1 MGMEEWFFLYG
12 VALNA
17 PHVTLRNVELA
28 SSIESNLANPGP
40 AIRDRAAMAA
50 RETADS
56 PIVELLV
63 KLAFANIVIKN
74 VSHGSH
80 GLLFPEQ
87 TASNCI
93 MSAFRI
99 QIGSYLGRLFT

>member
-1 MGMEEWFFLYG
+1 MGMEEWFFLYR
-12 VALNA
+12 VTLNA
-17 PHVTLRNVELA
+17 PHVTPRNVELA

-40 AIRDRAAMAA
+40 AFRDRAAMAA

-80 GLLFPEQ
+80 GLLFL
-87 TASNCI
+87 A
-93 MSAFRI
+93 
-99 QIGSYLGRLFT
+99 

>member
-1 MGMEEWFFLYG
+1 MKEWFFLYG

-17 PHVTLRNVELA
+17 PHVTPRNVERA

-56 PIVELLV
+56 LIVELLV
-63 KLAFANIVIKN
+63 KFAFANIVVKN
-74 VSHGSH
+74 FSHRSH
-80 GLLFPEQ
+80 GLLFP
-87 TASNCI
+87 
-93 MSAFRI
+93 
-99 QIGSYLGRLFT
+99 G

>member
-1 MGMEEWFFLYG
+1 MEEWFFLYG
-12 VALNA
+12 VALNT
-17 PHVTLRNVELA
+17 PHVTPRNVEFA

-40 AIRDRAAMAA
+40 AFRDRAAMAA

-80 GLLFPEQ
+80 EQLFPGQ
-87 TASNCI
+87 TAI
-93 MSAFRI
+93 
-99 QIGSYLGRLFT
+99 

>member
-17 PHVTLRNVELA
+17 PHVTPRNVERA
-28 SSIESNLANPGP
+28 SSIESNLANSGP
-40 AIRDRAAMAA
+40 AVRDWAAMAA

-74 VSHGSH
+74 VSHGRH
-80 GLLFPEQ
+80 GLLFPGQ
-87 TASNCI
+87 TATNCI
-93 MSAFRI
+93 MSALRI

>member
-1 MGMEEWFFLYG
+1 
-12 VALNA
+12 
-17 PHVTLRNVELA
+17 
-28 SSIESNLANPGP
+28 
-40 AIRDRAAMAA
+40 MAA

-80 GLLFPEQ
+80 EQLFPGQ
-87 TASNCI
+87 TAI
-93 MSAFRI
+93 
-99 QIGSYLGRLFT
+99 